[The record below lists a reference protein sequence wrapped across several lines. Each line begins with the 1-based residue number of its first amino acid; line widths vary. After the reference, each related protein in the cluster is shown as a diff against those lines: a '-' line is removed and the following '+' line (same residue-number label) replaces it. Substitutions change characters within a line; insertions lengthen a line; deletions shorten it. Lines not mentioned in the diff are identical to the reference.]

1 MTNLIYPKW
10 KAARSKAL
18 TPDLSSAGTNVKL
31 VLVDLGQYTY
41 AAGHEFLTD
50 VPSGARIATSG
61 NLANKVVNAG
71 TGVLDADDFTLP
83 TVSGVSI
90 EALIAY
96 VDTGSAAT
104 SRLIGYWDT
113 GVTGLPLTP
122 NGGDVNV
129 TINASGLLAA

>member
-1 MTNLIYPKW
+1 VEGGPIDG
-10 KAARSKAL
+10 
-18 TPDLSSAGTNVKL
+18 PDPG
-31 VLVDLGQYTY
+31 
-41 AAGHEFLTD
+41 
-50 VPSGARIATSG
+50 P
-61 NLANKVVNAG
+61 VVRRN
-71 TGVLDADDFTLP
+71 LDADDFTLP

-104 SRLIGYWDT
+104 SRLVGYWDT

-129 TINASGLLAA
+129 TINASGLLVA